1 MNKSF
6 NLSDYEEAIR
16 LVLDSEGEFRIYPR
30 GTSML
35 PLLREKKD
43 SVVLIKPV
51 GPIKKHEIILF
62 KKSSGQYT
70 LHRVIAIEKDS
81 YTTCGDNLHKPEYN
95 VKPEQII
102 GIVNKIYRNDKL
114 FNTKK
119 MPYRIYLFI
128 LRIKKLIYIFIKL
141 LRILKNRIV
150 INRTKCNRPSDK
162 NKN

>member
-16 LVLDSEGEFRIYPR
+16 LVLESEGEFRIYPR

-43 SVVLIKPV
+43 SVVLIKPAD
-51 GPIKKHEIILF
+51 PIKKNDIILF
-62 KKSSGQYT
+62 KKSSGQYI
-70 LHRVIAIEKDS
+70 LHRVTATEKDS
-81 YTTCGDNLHKPEYN
+81 YTTCGDHLHIPEYN

-114 FNTKK
+114 FDTKK
-119 MPYRIYLFI
+119 LPYRIYLSVH
-128 LRIKKLIYIFIKL
+128 RIKKLKDILIKF
-141 LRILKNRIV
+141 LRTVKNEFV
-150 INRTKCNRPSDK
+150 K
-162 NKN
+162 NFL